1 MPNTPQEMG
10 QAIIANLPA
19 KTGHTLDEWVEAV
32 LARGQAP
39 RKERVAWLKAE
50 HGLGHVTAE
59 VIASYAAAEREGSAP
74 PPIDDVIAYQ
84 YGGPKAALRPLYER
98 LAAEALALG
107 DDVALEPR
115 KTMVSLTR
123 GRQFALIQPTN
134 RTRIDLGVRLN
145 GVVARGRLIE
155 AAEFGSGNMT
165 HRIPV
170 SCEAEIDDELRGWLR
185 AAYET
190 AAARR

>member
-10 QAIIANLPA
+10 QAIVANLPA
-19 KTGHTLDEWVEAV
+19 KTGRILDEWVELV
-32 LARGQAP
+32 LAHGQAQ

-59 VIASYAAAEREGSAP
+59 VIVGYAAEREGSAP
-74 PPIDDVIAYQ
+74 PPIDDLVAFQ
-84 YGGPKAALRPLYER
+84 YGGPKVALRPLYEC

-145 GVVARGRLIE
+145 GVAACGRLIE

-165 HRIPV
+165 HRIPI

-185 AAYET
+185 AAYE
-190 AAARR
+190 AALARR

>member
-1 MPNTPQEMG
+1 MG
-10 QAIIANLPA
+10 RAIVANLPA
-19 KTGHTLDEWVEAV
+19 KTGRTLDQWVELV
-32 LARGQAP
+32 LTRGEAE
-39 RKERVAWLKAE
+39 RKERVAWLKTE

-59 VIASYAAAEREGSAP
+59 VIAGSVAECEGSAP
-74 PPIDDVIAYQ
+74 PPIDDLIAFQ

-115 KTMVSLTR
+115 KTMVSLIR

-134 RTRIDLGVRLN
+134 RTRIDLGVRLD
-145 GVVARGRLIE
+145 GVAARGRLIE
-155 AAEFGSGNMT
+155 APEFGSGNMT

-170 SCEAEIDDELRGWLR
+170 SCAAEIDGELRSWLR
-185 AAYET
+185 AAYE
-190 AAARR
+190 AAPARR